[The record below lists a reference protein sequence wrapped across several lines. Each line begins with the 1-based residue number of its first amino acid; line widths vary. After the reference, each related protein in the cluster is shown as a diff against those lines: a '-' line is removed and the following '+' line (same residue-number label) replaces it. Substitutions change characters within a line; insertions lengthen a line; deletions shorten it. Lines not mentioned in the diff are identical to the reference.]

1 MYCRRTALSLIAS
14 STLFGVTACSVVP
27 SSGPTAAQVMSVGD
41 ESNNQATQ
49 ALGGIQIIDVT
60 DDVAR
65 KLLAERSTDDFAKSL
80 GNARLGRQQ
89 FGPGDVIEVSVWEAP
104 PATLFGTTMSQADI
118 GGSAGAKATVLPAQ
132 IIDTDGKIDVPFVG
146 QVQAAGRSSTELS
159 QAIAARLKGKA
170 NQPQVLVRLVKNAT
184 SYVTVVGDVNAS
196 SRMELTAGGERLLD
210 ALANSGGVKQPV
222 DKTMI
227 QVTRGDMVESLP
239 LQTIIRDPRQNVP
252 LHAGDV
258 VTALFQPLSFTVLG
272 ASGKNDEINFEAQGI
287 TLSQALAR
295 AGGLNDSRSDPKGV
309 FIFRFEP
316 KDALNW
322 PNQPVR
328 TTADDKVPVVYR
340 LNLKDPSSFFV
351 AQSFPMSNRDLVYVS
366 NAPVA
371 ELQKF
376 LNLVFSVAFP
386 VTNVIRTY

>member
-1 MYCRRTALSLIAS
+1 MYYRRIAISLLAS
-14 STLFGVTACSVVP
+14 STLFGMTACSVVP
-27 SSGPTAAQVMSVGD
+27 SSGPTAAQVMSATD
-41 ESNNQATQ
+41 ESNNQPAP
-49 ALGGIQIIDVT
+49 ALSGIQIIDVT

-65 KLLAERSTDDFAKSL
+65 KLLAERRTDDFAKTL
-80 GNARLGRQQ
+80 GDTRLGRQQ
-89 FGPGDVIEVSVWEAP
+89 FGPGDVVEVSVWEAP
-104 PATLFGTTMSQADI
+104 PATLFGAAMSQSDI
-118 GGSAGAKATVLPAQ
+118 GGSGSKATVLPAQ
-132 IIDTDGKIDVPFVG
+132 IIDTDGNIDVPFVG
-146 QVQAAGRSSTELS
+146 QVQAAGRSSTQLS

-210 ALANSGGVKQPV
+210 ALANSGGVRQPV

-227 QVTRGDMVESLP
+227 QVTRGGMVESLP

-295 AGGLNDSRSDPKGV
+295 AGGLNDARSDPKGV

-376 LNLVFSVAFP
+376 LNLVFSVAYP
-386 VTNVIRTY
+386 VTNVIQAYR